1 VRDFY
6 WRLVKSSFPVFW
18 EAIKRGDTVASI
30 LTAVLTVTGLS
41 WILRFIPLWMPVS
54 VLGLLFLYGLLRA
67 NYEAFREVEDAWQE
81 LGAKLATAEKRKAI
95 NDLLGGALEEGL
107 SLKQG
112 RMYALE
118 CENQNL
124 EEIEIGDE
132 YQARYD
138 NEVRAWVDRTYQL
151 INDAFGKAEA
161 QRFVSNEGYT
171 DEDLFGR
178 ELPSFVH
185 LSSTERQY
193 LIPARLR
200 RLDKIIDRANSL
212 EINPDFDARSA
223 AQEAGE
229 SVAARL
235 RLEAVAEQ
243 RNEENEKLKADILQ
257 LTVERDALERE
268 GRKLKDEL
276 DGQIRGRCI
285 ELTDELDGFLTQN
298 RAIPPEETMR
308 LYGEQLRGKVDRLR
322 ADLMRLG
329 WWTPREDVKRELE
342 YPETPDH
349 LLSIYHY
356 VRNIGLDMPFK

>member
-1 VRDFY
+1 M
-6 WRLVKSSFPVFW
+6 WQTLKQ
-18 EAIKRGDTVASI
+18 GDTIASI
-30 LTAVLTVTGLS
+30 LTSALGITGLS
-41 WILRFIPLWMPVS
+41 WALQFIPWWVPVS
-54 VLGLLFLYGLLRA
+54 ALGILFLYGLLRA
-67 NYEAFREVEDAWQE
+67 NYEAFREGEDAKQE
-81 LGAKLATAEKRKAI
+81 LEAKLATAEKRKAV

-118 CENQNL
+118 SENQNL

-132 YQARYD
+132 YQATYD

-185 LSSTERQY
+185 LRSTERKY
-193 LIPARLR
+193 LISARLR

-223 AQEAGE
+223 AQETGE

-243 RNEENEKLKADILQ
+243 RNEENEELKADISQ

-268 GRKLKDEL
+268 GRKLKDEV

-285 ELTDELDGFLTQN
+285 ELTDELNDFLTRN
-298 RAIPPEETMR
+298 RAMPPKETMR
-308 LYGEQLRGKVDRLR
+308 FYGGAAQGQ
-322 ADLMRLG
+322 
-329 WWTPREDVKRELE
+329 
-342 YPETPDH
+342 
-349 LLSIYHY
+349 S
-356 VRNIGLDMPFK
+356 